1 MRIKS
6 FLLFFVRVA
15 SHPFNKMDVKSI
27 SSSASHKSSG
37 GGVIERIFCIVRHK
51 LMMCSCIF
59 GMNFLCFFSCLP
71 HISIILPPLS
81 SILKTK
87 NCNSRLSV
95 SEVIDE

>member
-27 SSSASHKSSG
+27 SSSASHKSCG
-37 GGVIERIFCIVRHK
+37 GGVIECIILRHK
-51 LMMCSCIF
+51 LMVHSCIF